1 MILINNV
8 LLDEK
13 LYENI
18 LIYEVL
24 YKTLIGA
31 KPLRIIF
38 DKVDGFISDYAGT
51 EYLVMC
57 STEKYDTIFNRIRYF
72 IGLNSGITYFF
83 SYNYTKIKFDSDNYL
98 PLEKH

>member
-1 MILINNV
+1 MCNEI
-8 LLDEK
+8 
-13 LYENI
+13 
-18 LIYEVL
+18 
-24 YKTLIGA
+24 IGA
-31 KPLRIIF
+31 TISLTRNVTDTICQECHKKYQQMSRVLCLIF

-83 SYNYTKIKFDSDNYL
+83 SYNYTKIKFD
-98 PLEKH
+98 